1 MISEIFY
8 RNGGVDPFPIPESE
22 DFIHV
27 HGKDPVALYS
37 PFLFG
42 EVSGYYY
49 WKSKDRAFR
58 VELCVD
64 KIRVFEIDVYDQRPP
79 ASELEPSVYADLTS
93 MTYYQAIKIYD
104 DPERYIVIE
113 DEGCS

>member
-37 PFLFG
+37 PFCSS
-42 EVSGYYY
+42 EASGYYY
-49 WKSKDRAFR
+49 WKSKDREACR
-58 VELCVD
+58 KCL
-64 KIRVFEIDVYDQRPP
+64 
-79 ASELEPSVYADLTS
+79 APSQSVMEFPWAL
-93 MTYYQAIKIYD
+93 K
-104 DPERYIVIE
+104 E
-113 DEGCS
+113 